1 MSVPTEKHVNL
12 SDDAIGTY
20 FNTRPT
26 CFTKIALQQYEIC
39 FVMSWY
45 RTMDVHDFVSS
56 VIIYISGVAVGTHHH
71 NRNSPC
77 FSSDILLS

>member
-1 MSVPTEKHVNL
+1 MFVPTEKHVNL

-26 CFTKIALQQYEIC
+26 CFTEIALQQYEIC

-45 RTMDVHDFVSS
+45 RTTDVHDLVSS
-56 VIIYISGVAVGTHHH
+56 VNISYKW
-71 NRNSPC
+71 RSNSNA
-77 FSSDILLS
+77 SSQQKLALFFL